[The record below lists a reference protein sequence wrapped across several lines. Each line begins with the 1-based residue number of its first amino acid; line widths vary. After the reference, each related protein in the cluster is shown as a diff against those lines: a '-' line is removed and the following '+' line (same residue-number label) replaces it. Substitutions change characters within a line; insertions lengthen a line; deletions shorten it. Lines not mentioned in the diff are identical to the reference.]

1 MVRIGAAKA
10 PPHSPDVAAARQ
22 PSLVTAAAGGP
33 PPALARGFSM
43 RASLHRLRASTQLPS
58 GMHFRNSVRDT
69 LRVRS
74 NSIELLLFE
83 VRSAFDP
90 SSRAIHVWHQTL
102 LGCMLYEV
110 AVLPYL
116 VTFQSNPAQWLTT
129 ELAVVYAC
137 ELLFLADI
145 YVELNTGYYEDGNVT
160 RDAKKSRVKYLKSV
174 RFVLDVVALPPLSLL
189 PVATSFSPVYLEL
202 HKFVRVWRIP
212 KYIALLDDLYA
223 RHFELLK
230 MFKVLLVILLLS
242 HFVACGRFWFGYDTH
257 GNNHWLPKVPLH
269 EHSELTKYLMSLFWA
284 FGLLTGLYEGELPHA
299 LVEFWFTMAVGLCGF
314 SLFTYL
320 CATFFMISKC
330 ESSQSE
336 AAEARINQFK
346 HLLSF
351 HHVPE
356 ELKEQAVGY
365 LKRYYTHSESNDRE
379 AMRLLCPS
387 ISKDIR
393 VALVKDMVAKIPYF
407 QDCNEQFVIVITS
420 LLEMISLP
428 ANFVLFN
435 AGDTG
440 DAMYLVNSGVLHVVV
455 DGIKVREVRK
465 GNAFGE
471 MSIFLNR
478 PRFATIVTTTYCT
491 LYKLARFHMD
501 RMLEGYPQY
510 AVQIPQHVEEMAS
523 IMFRNRNARLSMA
536 DLGRQSMLGRMGKK
550 KTITTLIRKHII
562 RDKGKVV
569 PSVMAAVSAMSSARV
584 NSMALPPVA
593 TTTPSDAASATPAGL
608 TIADIARNALR
619 QQQQQQKESGGA
631 SEAADAQPTTP
642 ATAKQEPSPPETEA
656 QAPSAPSSPIV
667 VASTTVNRDGSLM
680 RNRNSSLAWA
690 TGGHAAFIQQFGRP
704 DAPLWSVL
712 LLRKAIDFETKRRMW
727 WLLLLQINWM
737 HNWTVVPLFMCFE
750 LLEDHV
756 WVVEVFNT
764 IMDLILWADLY
775 VNLNQSYMDNAEKIV
790 DTTKTARRYFKKCF
804 LVDLL
809 PLLPYRLIGQIT
821 PIELARVPRLL
832 LIWRISGHFH
842 EVDAFLQLTS
852 KQRLMLLSVGFFM
865 LYHVVA
871 CLYFSFTYVEGFSPS
886 AVDAWMPS
894 DDIYLRKINA
904 THFTDINNVTYAA
917 TSVEID
923 AIVAKQY
930 FRSLYYACN
939 VLTALGRTIEPVSDN
954 QYGTALVF
962 MLCGFFITAT
972 VIDIVQKR
980 FTASALDQKEFFSTR
995 SRIQMFLRRQNAPLV
1010 IHKRV
1015 NAFLDY
1021 WWSAHRG
1028 AFIGRLLEELPQTI
1042 KHDIMCSV
1050 CKPVLQT
1057 LALMVGVRPVLSD
1070 LEQVFVDNI
1079 KFILY
1084 GQGETIYRQGDYAGG
1099 VFFLLEGEVGL
1110 IISGSPPRSIPSG
1123 GFFGTAALRLS
1134 DDSASFRER
1143 ATAISGCVLLFA
1155 SREHLRAM
1163 MMTFPSLTEALGD
1176 LEKRFLDPKLAKAS
1190 AIATFN
1196 SVTSDLDSTSTSR
1209 FSSFYGALAMVNEI
1223 VFDPDTTYIMVWETW
1238 VFIAMTVQWASILLR
1253 VCFGVE
1259 AEGFA
1264 VAEAILVLFEVTFLI
1279 DMFVRCHLGY
1289 YEFGNKIMDV
1299 RLVKQRYLRSPEF
1312 AIDLVALLPLY
1323 SIYWGMV
1330 ASSPSIRANTAR
1342 MARLE
1347 LLNLNKLARL
1357 LKVPTQLAALE
1368 NKYVKFTLELRVFKL
1383 VYYTFLLSHVFACIW
1398 FDFSNRSSY
1407 QHALSMSLSATSSD
1421 SHTSEESESGLHK
1434 WLPPPSLLRGNTAL
1448 QYFASLF
1455 WSFGIMSAS
1464 TQGELPKDVT
1474 ECLCSIGTMTCGFF
1488 LFAYVIGNFSNI
1500 IDLMDAENREFYA
1513 KLSSLRHLLAH
1524 FNLPPSVQERF
1535 KAYFFFKRF
1544 HTITQEH
1551 LLEQCLPP
1559 SLLTDIRMV
1568 HLQPMIMMVSFL
1580 ADMEGS
1586 VTRMLVAQFS
1596 QVMVVKD
1603 EFVYKF
1609 GEVGSDMYFVF
1620 TGKLDS
1626 LLPHDEFVRESSVI
1640 EPNVS
1645 VAPADDAQTGEN
1657 GSNKRG
1663 SSRRVV
1669 AEQQGSPSAPP
1680 RRSPLSQ
1687 SPNKIH
1693 PRLQHHAT
1701 GGIDFKS
1708 LAHLNSIEA
1717 GSYFGE
1723 NALFVNSVRNTY
1735 VVARSSC
1742 ILYKLSRNSLELVF
1756 NRYPEWKQKVLRIM
1770 KVQQE
1775 QHRLNRI
1782 AQEEMR
1788 SIVLGMELFGE
1799 DELSAERTEEEML
1812 YVHRV
1817 RAATS
1822 ARRKASLSPRF
1833 LHAQQS
1839 HDLWRYTPRQLL
1851 RLPASITSVFYGGAS
1866 ALSKVHL
1873 AWLKLVALATLLMA
1887 ILVPYRISFD
1897 KLNRVEGGAVILLE
1911 LETVCEFV
1919 FFADIWFN
1927 WKLRRSSESM
1937 DLYEQDH
1944 QQAYRKE
1951 RLLWNVLAALPIDY
1965 VVISFSS
1972 HPVYR
1977 LNRCVKLRN
1986 FFHYMRELNRR
1997 SLHNEM
2003 HRLRTT
2009 FVLYFVFIYWG
2020 AAMFFAIAVYD
2031 HFGHEW
2037 NAWLPDAS
2045 LADPDKRSLRLVRG
2059 LFFAM
2064 TAFVKKG
2071 RTFTPDSTSHFI
2083 FTISTCFIGL
2093 LIMAYMI
2100 GEIANLFISYIGDE
2114 VEYRKNFI
2122 AVEHYMA
2129 RWKIAGDL
2137 KTRIQAFMLSLW
2149 FSHRG
2154 VDYQSLLEE
2163 VPPSIRTESVLNIA
2177 DSPLQAF
2184 VDDVFRPICRAE
2196 PPGSVYELTQAIAR
2210 HLKFEGFPRG
2220 EDVLVEGSIAKS
2232 MYFVVR
2238 GALHATSRSHPGLY
2252 RDLTFCKGDY
2262 FGEMGLLGYSVGVF
2276 SVRTLRAC
2284 DLLSLRAEALLQVLK
2299 GHRVYSLAFEF
2310 AENAVQSMKQR
2321 REAGSKEDQ
2330 RVSTS
2335 SALSPPKTTGVT
2347 LETQWGTAMLAAI
2360 QQKYDACSPEATSA
2374 AATSSASDLA
2384 ALRRANKKICA
2395 TINTRFSLQAPEEVY
2410 ASFRPLIQLLMPN
2423 GLLHLFGARLAAVGG
2438 ASTLTSSMFIASS
2451 EEAPSDSVTAAVTAS
2466 SGSDTV
2472 TSSSSI
2478 ATSTSG
2484 AAAPGTYAP
2493 TAKLVHALSVG
2504 KDLAPVAAPTRA
2516 LVSPRSI
2523 SRVNS
2528 KQSCGSNEGGGF
2540 SNLAPVEDAVEDP
2553 AHVLQWLQTAD
2564 ELPRDSPIAT
2574 TAAVGAPLTG
2584 LGDESGLDDEEDE
2597 HDETRGQHVVSSE
2610 LVASE
2615 GQSARTTETKSP
2627 RGSLTPSDGNNDP
2640 LSRNFNGGR
2649 GSSGSGSAVS
2659 LDFRRENRAQ
2669 SRHSFVTAGAT
2680 MEGANGAS
2688 SGSNSDP
2695 LRRRSRVF
2703 VALTRRESVNRLVTT
2718 LNPGDVA
2725 GGSAGANGAPQNSS

>member
-1 MVRIGAAKA
+1 
-10 PPHSPDVAAARQ
+10 
-22 PSLVTAAAGGP
+22 
-33 PPALARGFSM
+33 M

-58 GMHFRNSVRDT
+58 GLHFRNSVRET
-69 LRVRS
+69 LRARS

-90 SSRAIHVWHQTL
+90 NSRAIHVWHQAL

-116 VTFQSNPAQWLTT
+116 VTFQPSPEHWLTP
-129 ELAVVYAC
+129 ELAVMYAC

-145 YVELNTGYYEDGNVT
+145 YIELNTGYYEDGNVT

-174 RFVLDVVALPPLSLL
+174 RFVLDVLALPPLSLL
-189 PVATSFSPVYLEL
+189 PVATAFSPVYLEL

-257 GNNHWLPKVPLH
+257 GDNHWLPKVPAH
-269 EHSELTKYLMSLFWA
+269 AHSEMTTYLMSLFWA
-284 FGLLTGLYEGELPHA
+284 FGMLTGLFEGELPHA
-299 LVEFWFTMAVGLCGF
+299 LLEFWFALTVGLCGF

-351 HHVPE
+351 HHVPD

-365 LKRYYTHSESNDRE
+365 LRRYYTHSESNDRE

-387 ISKDIR
+387 IAKDIQ

-407 QDCNEQFVIVITS
+407 QDCNEQFVIAVTS

-510 AVQIPQHVEEMAS
+510 AVLIPQRVEEMAS
-523 IMFRNRNARLSMA
+523 VMFRNRNGRLSVSSLQQLSL
-536 DLGRQSMLGRMGKK
+536 LGKVGKK
-550 KTITTLIRKHII
+550 KTISTLIRKHII
-562 RDKGKVV
+562 RDKAKVA
-569 PSVMAAVSAMSSARV
+569 PSVSSSARV
-584 NSMALPPVA
+584 ASMSFAPV
-593 TTTPSDAASATPAGL
+593 DAAKENDRTQSKLPAM
-608 TIADIARNALR
+608 TIADVVRNARRL
-619 QQQQQQKESGGA
+619 QPHQT
-631 SEAADAQPTTP
+631 SEAP
-642 ATAKQEPSPPETEA
+642 APAAPAKPSPPPAVENPTPTPPTERMEERK
-656 QAPSAPSSPIV
+656 Q
-667 VASTTVNRDGSLM
+667 GSLV
-680 RNRNSSLAWA
+680 RLRNSSVAWA
-690 TGGHAAFIQQFGRP
+690 MSGQAALAQQLGRP

-712 LLRKAIDFETKRRMW
+712 LLRKAIDFESKHRMW
-727 WLLLLQINWM
+727 WLLLLQVNWM
-737 HNWTVVPLFMCFE
+737 YNWIVVPLFLCFE
-750 LLEDHV
+750 LLEHHI
-756 WVVEVFNT
+756 WSVEVINT
-764 IMDLILWADLY
+764 IMDLVLWADVY
-775 VNLNQSYMDNAEKIV
+775 MNLNLAYMESAEKIM
-790 DTTKTARRYFKKCF
+790 DTTKAARRYLRRGF
-804 LVDLL
+804 VADLL
-809 PLLPYRLIGQIT
+809 LLLPYRLISQIA
-821 PIELARVPRLL
+821 PVELARVPRLL
-832 LIWRISGHFH
+832 RIWRIGGHFH
-842 EVDAFLQLTS
+842 EADAFLQLTS
-852 KQRLMLLSVGFFM
+852 KQRLLLLSVGFFM

-871 CLYFSFTYVEGFSPS
+871 CLYFSVTYVEGFSP
-886 AVDAWMPS
+886 AGTNAWLMS
-894 DDIYLRKINA
+894 DDLYLRRVNA
-904 THFTDINNVTYAA
+904 THVADIHNTTYALDSPA
-917 TSVEID
+917 VD

-930 FRSLYYACN
+930 FRSLFYACN
-939 VLTALGRTIEPVSDN
+939 VLTALGLTIEPASDN
-954 QYGTALVF
+954 QYGAALLF
-962 MLCGFFITAT
+962 MLCGFFITA
-972 VIDIVQKR
+972 VVVDIVQKR

-1028 AFIGRLLEELPQTI
+1028 AFIGRLLEELPETI

-1050 CKPVLQT
+1050 CQPALQT

-1084 GQGETIYRQGDYAGG
+1084 GQGETVYRQGDYAGG

-1134 DDSASFRER
+1134 DDSASYRER

-1163 MMTFPSLTEALGD
+1163 KETFPSLTEALGD

-1190 AIATFN
+1190 ALATLH
-1196 SVTSDLDSTSTSR
+1196 SVTADSDVGSSSR
-1209 FSSFYGALAMVNEI
+1209 FWSLCGMLALVNEI
-1223 VFDPDTTYIMVWETW
+1223 VIDPDTTYIMAWETW
-1238 VFIAMTVQWASILLR
+1238 VFVAMTAQWVSILLR
-1253 VCFGVE
+1253 ASFGVQ
-1259 AEGFA
+1259 ASGFEG
-1264 VAEAILVLFEVTFLI
+1264 AEAVLVLLELTFLI
-1279 DMFVRCHLGY
+1279 DMFVRSHLGY

-1299 RLVKQRYLRSPEF
+1299 SLIKKRYLRSPEF
-1312 AIDLVALLPLY
+1312 AIDLLALLPLY
-1323 SIYWGMV
+1323 TIYWGMA
-1330 ASSPSIRANTAR
+1330 ASSSSIKANVDKL
-1342 MARLE
+1342 ARLE
-1347 LLNLNKLARL
+1347 LLNLNKLLRL

-1368 NKYVKFTLELRVFKL
+1368 NKYVKYTLELRVVKL

-1398 FDFSNRSSY
+1398 FDFTNHSAY
-1407 QHALSMSLSATSSD
+1407 QHALAMSLSSTSSTE
-1421 SHTSEESESGLHK
+1421 SSTGGTSALHK
-1434 WLPPPSLLRGNTAL
+1434 WLPRPALLLGDTAL
-1448 QYFASLF
+1448 QYFSSLF

-1464 TQGELPKDVT
+1464 TQGELPKDVA
-1474 ECLCSIGTMTCGFF
+1474 ECLCSISTMTCGFF
-1488 LFAYVIGNFSNI
+1488 LFAYVIGNFSDI

-1544 HTITQEH
+1544 HSITQEH

-1568 HLQPMIMMVSFL
+1568 HLQPMIAKVSFL

-1609 GEVGSDMYFVF
+1609 GELGSDMYFVF

-1626 LLPHDEFVRESSVI
+1626 LLPHDEFMRESSVI

-1645 VAPADDAQTGEN
+1645 VAPPDEVMA
-1657 GSNKRG
+1657 GSNRRG
-1663 SSRRVV
+1663 SSRRLVTG
-1669 AEQQGSPSAPP
+1669 QQDASPNAP
-1680 RRSPLSQ
+1680 RRSPLS
-1687 SPNKIH
+1687 PAVNKIH
-1693 PRLQHHAT
+1693 PRLQHHET
-1701 GGIDFKS
+1701 GGIDLKS

-1723 NALFVNSVRNTY
+1723 NALFFNSVRSAY

-1742 ILYKLSRNSLELVF
+1742 ILYRLSRNSLELVF

-1788 SIVLGMELFGE
+1788 SIVSGMEMLGQ

-1812 YVHRV
+1812 FAHRI

-1822 ARRKASLSPRF
+1822 AKRKASLSPRF

-1839 HDLWRYTPRQLL
+1839 HDLSRYTPRQLL
-1851 RLPASITSVFYGGAS
+1851 RLPASVTTIFHSGA
-1866 ALSKVHL
+1866 AAQSKVHL
-1873 AWLKLVALATLLMA
+1873 AWLRLVALATLFMA
-1887 ILVPYRISFD
+1887 VLVPYRVSFD
-1897 KLNRVEGGAVILLE
+1897 ALSRVEGWTVILRE
-1911 LETVCEFV
+1911 LETVCEFIYL
-1919 FFADIWFN
+1919 ADVWFN
-1927 WKLRRSSESM
+1927 WKLRGGPESM

-1951 RLLWNVLAALPIDY
+1951 RLVWDVLAALPVDY
-1965 VVISFSS
+1965 IVGSFSS

-1977 LNRCVKLRN
+1977 LNRCLKLRN
-1986 FFHYMRELNRR
+1986 FFHYMHELNRR

-2009 FVLYFVFIYWG
+2009 FVLYFVIIYWG
-2020 AAMFFAIAVYD
+2020 AATYFAIAVYD
-2031 HFGHEW
+2031 HFGDEW
-2037 NAWLPDAS
+2037 NAWKPDAS
-2045 LADPDKRSLRLVRG
+2045 LADPDKRPLRLARG

-2071 RTFTPDSTSHFI
+2071 RTFTPETTPHNI
-2083 FTISTCFIGL
+2083 FTIVTCFFGL

-2122 AVEHYMA
+2122 AVEHYVA

-2137 KTRIQAFMLSLW
+2137 KARIQAFMSSLW
-2149 FSHRG
+2149 SSHRG

-2163 VPPSIRTESVLNIA
+2163 VPTSIRTESVLNIA
-2177 DSPLQAF
+2177 DSPLHAF

-2196 PPGSVYELTQAIAR
+2196 PPGSVYDLTQAIAR

-2220 EDVLVEGSIAKS
+2220 EDVLVEGSIAKA
-2232 MYFVVR
+2232 MYLVVR

-2252 RDLTFCKGDY
+2252 RDLTFLKGDY
-2262 FGEMGLLGYSVGVF
+2262 FGEKGLLGYSVGVF

-2284 DLLSLRAEALLQVLK
+2284 DLLSLRAEALLQVLR
-2299 GHRVYSLAFEF
+2299 GHRVYGLAFEF
-2310 AENAVQSMKQR
+2310 AESAVQEMKHR
-2321 REAGSKEDQ
+2321 REGDSKGSQHVATPQSEGK
-2330 RVSTS
+2330 
-2335 SALSPPKTTGVT
+2335 LT
-2347 LETQWGTAMLAAI
+2347 LEAQWGIAVRAAI
-2360 QQKYDACSPEATSA
+2360 QQKYDACSAEVA
-2374 AATSSASDLA
+2374 APAPGLNTPDLA

-2395 TINTRFSLQAPEEVY
+2395 TIDARFSMQTPEEVY
-2410 ASFRPLIQLLMPN
+2410 ASFRPLIQLIVPN
-2423 GLLHLFGARLAAVGG
+2423 GLLHLFGSRLAAVGG
-2438 ASTLTSSMFIASS
+2438 ASSITSSAVVASSDEAVADLPPATGTPSLTSSFGN
-2451 EEAPSDSVTAAVTAS
+2451 E
-2466 SGSDTV
+2466 
-2472 TSSSSI
+2472 
-2478 ATSTSG
+2478 
-2484 AAAPGTYAP
+2484 
-2493 TAKLVHALSVG
+2493 
-2504 KDLAPVAAPTRA
+2504 LAPVMAPTRA
-2516 LVSPRSI
+2516 LIPPSPSTRVSSKRSY
-2523 SRVNS
+2523 
-2528 KQSCGSNEGGGF
+2528 GSNGGGG
-2540 SNLAPVEDAVEDP
+2540 LANSQWGDDAVEDS
-2553 AHVLQWLQTAD
+2553 AQELQWLQTAD
-2564 ELPRDSPIAT
+2564 ALLQSCPISTASPVDIPLAVPDDGAGQTNAGDAPVHDGVPCQPAVERPATPHESRPHSESNSGKQRQDSSGGRSSFSHVDIDFQRDS
-2574 TAAVGAPLTG
+2574 
-2584 LGDESGLDDEEDE
+2584 
-2597 HDETRGQHVVSSE
+2597 
-2610 LVASE
+2610 
-2615 GQSARTTETKSP
+2615 
-2627 RGSLTPSDGNNDP
+2627 
-2640 LSRNFNGGR
+2640 
-2649 GSSGSGSAVS
+2649 
-2659 LDFRRENRAQ
+2659 RAQ
-2669 SRHSFVTAGAT
+2669 SRHSFVAAGAA
-2680 MEGANGAS
+2680 MAS
-2688 SGSNSDP
+2688 VATSSSTDEP
-2695 LRRRSRVF
+2695 VRRRSRVS
-2703 VALTRRESVNRLVTT
+2703 VALTRRGSGNRLVTT
-2718 LNPGDVA
+2718 VKPEDVEE
-2725 GGSAGANGAPQNSS
+2725 GGAGANAAVHHIPEPGGE